1 VTRRG
6 RLGRHLRLVEVLGTL
21 DLPPRIGAV
30 HPSEDDLSQGPIGR
44 SRISRRARSMDEHV
58 QMGGRTSSS
67 SLGGCSDW
75 TTSREQGTP

>member
-1 VTRRG
+1 MTRRG